1 MTDYE
6 KKLDE
11 IKNNLS
17 VNRNVILTGAPG
29 TGKTFMA
36 KTVAAR
42 IILDRKINDF
52 DKDLTEEEKAQIK
65 EIFQK
70 VAELNTLL
78 DKYDIDAR
86 LDWKEYLSALGK
98 YFETMHY

>member
-1 MTDYE
+1 MEKE
-6 KKLDE
+6 KKELIKKFETVIEDLLD
-11 IKNNLS
+11 NY
-17 VNRNVILTGAPG
+17 
-29 TGKTFMA
+29 
-36 KTVAAR
+36 
-42 IILDRKINDF
+42 DQY
-52 DKDLTEEEKAQIK
+52 TEEEKAQIK